1 MQGESYPGRRAAQTP
16 PGPASGNVAPPM
28 PLLSVT
34 SDRVDGID
42 RVAVSGELDISTA
55 PRLEDEL
62 LRVERDEPG
71 TLALDLRQLTF
82 MDSTGLRIVVAADAR
97 ARESGRRFVVVKGP
111 DSVQRIFT
119 LTRLDE
125 RLELIDD
132 LPG

>member
-1 MQGESYPGRRAAQTP
+1 
-16 PGPASGNVAPPM
+16 M